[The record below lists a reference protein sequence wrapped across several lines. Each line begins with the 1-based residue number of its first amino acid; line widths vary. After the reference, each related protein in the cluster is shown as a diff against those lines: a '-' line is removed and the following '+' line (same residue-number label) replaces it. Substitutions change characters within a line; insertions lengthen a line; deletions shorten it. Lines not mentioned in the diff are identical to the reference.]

1 VIKRDFVVDLEKL
14 KWTKKTKRCLKKSG
28 GKMEVAA
35 LKQKVVDEMMIDI
48 RKKAEEL
55 FDQKIQ
61 TNKKVKI
68 KKNNASLKKKK

>member
-1 VIKRDFVVDLEKL
+1 
-14 KWTKKTKRCLKKSG
+14 
-28 GKMEVAA
+28 MEVAA